1 MSRIPV
7 RRGVS
12 VVALLTGPSAAKGI
26 PHVTGVR
33 TIDGEEVFADLVVDA
48 TALVAACPL
57 HAHWLDGEPITDVLS
72 MGGIIDRYRRFV
84 VDGVP
89 VATGIVSGR
98 HSASGPRT
106 ITTLTANA

>member
-48 TALVAACPL
+48 IGRRSKLDSAVSQSAQVRFGFDLGRPTAIQTTIPSIGDKIESAGKAHYRLPKRETKGTAA
-57 HAHWLDGEPITDVLS
+57 T
-72 MGGIIDRYRRFV
+72 
-84 VDGVP
+84 
-89 VATGIVSGR
+89 
-98 HSASGPRT
+98 
-106 ITTLTANA
+106 